1 MINLLSFTHSVSSH
15 VILSVFSFSS
25 IISNTF
31 LCTDSLFLSIKEL
44 EHCIWNCLEHVVDDR
59 QKIGTYFTE
68 THWNTCLH
76 LAALE
81 LYIEVK
87 LGESWKEKQHL
98 PHFPVAA
105 CFTTHDYP
113 TLVGAVTRTHGNHC
127 WQCICTQI
135 LHYNQKSCI
144 QNSTKGRRLDGS
156 NTGQEDLYSFL
167 IWNQYLSYIT
177 RLI

>member
-87 LGESWKEKQHL
+87 HGESWKE
-98 PHFPVAA
+98 
-105 CFTTHDYP
+105 T
-113 TLVGAVTRTHGNHC
+113 
-127 WQCICTQI
+127 
-135 LHYNQKSCI
+135 
-144 QNSTKGRRLDGS
+144 NSTYHTSRWLHVSPPMTTPHWLVLSQEHMEITADGASVHKYSTTIKSPVLKILLKGGGWMGQTQDKKTSIRFS
-156 NTGQEDLYSFL
+156 SETNT
-167 IWNQYLSYIT
+167 
-177 RLI
+177 